1 MLPVLF
7 RNNPHTRVHS
17 LRGVWFVA
25 DRASSK
31 TSQPVAKTSFINYFC
46 IVLISH
52 FTTRPIRANFRVS

>member
-7 RNNPHTRVHS
+7 RNNPHTRAHS

-31 TSQPVAKTSFINYFC
+31 TSRPMGETSFINYFC
-46 IVLISH
+46 VVLISH
-52 FTTRPIRANFRVS
+52 FTTHPIRANLRVS